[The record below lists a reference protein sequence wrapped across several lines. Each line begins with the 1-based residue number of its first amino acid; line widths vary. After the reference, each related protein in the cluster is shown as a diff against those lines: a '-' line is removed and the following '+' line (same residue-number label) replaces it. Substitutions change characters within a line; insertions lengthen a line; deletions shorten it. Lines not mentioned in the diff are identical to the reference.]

1 MNLFDIPVS
10 ALRASQVGMAA
21 VSGNLANATTPGYH
35 RQVVH
40 LAETIGTQ
48 IANIR
53 VGAGVEVNHIQ
64 RMRAVWVERSM
75 LRNVSASG
83 SADVRN
89 DVAHQLDTL
98 FQVTDG
104 SLSSRVEDFFNSWQD
119 LSSQPAETTV
129 RYDLLSTASALTS
142 EINDLHARMSELS
155 LDLDT
160 QIKDTVTAINQ
171 ITANIAGLNKDIAVT
186 EASGKEANDLRDK
199 RDLLV
204 SQLAEYVDISSH
216 ETTGQPHT
224 FSVANGAMLLTTNA
238 PKLDVQQTDGKYQLV
253 INGWVSPLPAG
264 SGKLAGLLEA
274 KNDILGG
281 LQERLETWAYDLV
294 RTADQLHAQGLG
306 LDGPFSS
313 LNGERGVTDVTSP
326 LSQSAQDFPVS
337 SGILTVTMTN
347 RTTGTRTSYAVQIEP
362 ALDSLNDVATK
373 LNTIPNLHATV
384 SAQTGRLTLI
394 SDDGYGFDFTAQ
406 PPTQPVTTAWTGTST
421 IRVDGRYTGAANN
434 NWTIRLSGSG
444 TIGVTPGLRAQVVD
458 AGGNLIGDWSV
469 GLGYS
474 AGDALTTSNG
484 VTLSFGSGTV
494 VGTETAALRVT
505 ADPDES
511 GILSTLGL
519 NSLFTGSVAGNFAVR
534 QELLNSPALLAAG
547 QSARSGDNTNATAFA
562 ALAHALVADRGS
574 LTFLESLAQ
583 MTADAGSLV
592 QTVTREMDQLDAINT
607 DLSSQQQAISGVDP
621 NEELVKLLE
630 FQRMFQSASKFIAT
644 VNAAL
649 DDLMAIIR

>member
-10 ALRASQVGMAA
+10 ALRAAQVGMAA
-21 VSGNLANATTPGYH
+21 VSGNLANASTPGYH

-40 LAETIGTQ
+40 LSETVGTQ

-53 VGAGVEVNHIQ
+53 VGAGVEVNHIE
-64 RMRAVWVERSM
+64 RMRSVWVERSL

-89 DVAHQLDTL
+89 DVAAQLDTL

-104 SLSSRVEDFFNSWQD
+104 SLTSRVEDFFNSWQD

-129 RYDLLSTASALTS
+129 RYDLLATATSLTS
-142 EINDLHARMSELS
+142 EIHDLQARMSGLA

-160 QIKDTVTAINQ
+160 QIKDTVNSINQ
-171 ITANIAGLNKDIAVT
+171 ITANIAGLNRDIAVA

-204 SQLAEYVDISSH
+204 TQLAEFIDINSH
-216 ETTGQPHT
+216 ETSGQPHV
-224 FSVANGAMLLTTNA
+224 FSAANGAMLITTNP
-238 PKLDVQQTDGKYQLV
+238 PKLEVLQTDGKYKLV

-264 SGKLAGLLEA
+264 SGKLAGLLES
-274 KNDILGG
+274 KNEILGG
-281 LQERLETWAYDLV
+281 LQKRLETFAYDLV
-294 RTADQLHAQGLG
+294 RTSDQLHAQGLG

-313 LNGERGVTDVTSP
+313 LNGERGVSDATLP
-326 LSQSAQDFPVS
+326 LSQSALDFPVK
-337 SGILTVTMTN
+337 SGTLTVTMTN
-347 RTTGTRTSYAVQIEP
+347 RATGQRTAYEVNIEP

-373 LNTIPNLHATV
+373 LNAVPNLHATV

-406 PPTQPVTTAWTGTST
+406 PPTQPDTTSWTGTAA
-421 IRVDGRYTGAANN
+421 IRIDGQYTGAANT
-434 NWTIRLSGSG
+434 NWTIKVSGPG

-458 AGGNLIGDWSV
+458 GSGNLLGDWNV

-474 AGDALTTSNG
+474 AGDMLQTSQG
-484 VTLSFGSGTV
+484 VKIAFGSGAV
-494 VGTETAALRVT
+494 VGTDTATLRVT
-505 ADPDES
+505 ADPDET

-519 NSLFTGSVAGNFAVR
+519 NSLFTGTTTGNFAVR
-534 QELLNSPALLAAG
+534 QDLLSNPALLAAG

-562 ALAHALVADRGS
+562 ALANAQIAERGS
-574 LTFLESLAQ
+574 LTFLEALAQ

-592 QTVTREMDQLDAINT
+592 QTVTREIDQLDAINV
-607 DLSSQQQAISGVDP
+607 DLAGQQQALSGVDP

-630 FQRMFQSASKFIAT
+630 YQRMFQSASKFIST

-649 DDLMAIIR
+649 DDLFAILR